1 MAMYSNVGKRLRER
15 LLAEGYGELIRHLVE
30 HHLAGAMLGR
40 QVDALI
46 IRKPPA
52 RLPSPRFDQ
61 ERRRVQRR
69 SRRQK

>member
-15 LLAEGYGELIRHLVE
+15 LLAQGYSKPNGELD
-30 HHLAGAMLGR
+30 LAR
-40 QVDALI
+40 ALI